1 MKNFSLVTFVV
12 ALFVFGGCSKS
23 DASKDAPENPQG
35 YIDLGLPSGTLW
47 KNQNEDGFYAYD
59 EAVSKFG
66 SKLPTKDQCEELKN
80 YCDWTWTG
88 DGYRVKGSNGN
99 FIFLPAA
106 GYCDCNG
113 SVNFVGLYGY
123 YWSSSPS
130 DSDHAWRLGF
140 ISGGVDLGDY
150 YRCVGRSVRLVQ

>member
-12 ALFVFGGCSKS
+12 ALFVFGGCTPK
-23 DASKDAPENPQG
+23 G

-47 KNQNEDGFYAYD
+47 KYQNEESLYDYD

-66 SKLPTKDQCEELKN
+66 SKLPTKEQCEELKN

-106 GYCDCNG
+106 GYLYCNG
-113 SVNFVGLYGY
+113 NVNIEGSEGG

-130 DSDHAWRLGF
+130 DSNDAWDLSFDSGTVSM
-140 ISGGVDLGDY
+140 ISCN
-150 YRCVGRSVRLVQ
+150 RCYGLSVRLVQ